1 MTRPRQ
7 AGSSASAAS
16 PQNLWYNLVNTIW
29 NMKNFNLNHF
39 FRQTNFYKK
48 FPWNWFHEKY
58 DWCKL
63 LHSGTDAENGS
74 YIYSSIHYIPASRL
88 NSASTSTK
96 LFASVRIKRPHKPQL
111 TVNNLGLPGRY
122 KSSSINQK
130 NFWKINVQQVF
141 SDQSKY
147 EQYYHI
153 IYICQWYLYHIL

>member
-16 PQNLWYNLVNTIW
+16 TQNLWYNLVNTIW
-29 NMKNFNLNHF
+29 NKKNFNLNHF

-48 FPWNWFHEKY
+48 FPWNWFHKKY

-88 NSASTSTK
+88 KSASTSTK

-130 NFWKINVQQVF
+130 KVLEKQRAASFFRSI
-141 SDQSKY
+141 Y